1 MDIKSRIKESGQT
14 VSGVAKRMGITKS
27 ALSQT
32 INGNPTFDKLCEIA
46 GILGISVSDLVSDE
60 DKESKTITCPRCGT
74 RLLVTEIQTT

>member
-1 MDIKSRIKESGQT
+1 MDIKSRIKERGQT

-46 GILGISVSDLVSDE
+46 EILGISVSDLVSD
-60 DKESKTITCPRCGT
+60 DESKTITCPRCGT

>member
-46 GILGISVSDLVSDE
+46 EILGPCFRRRTKDNHLPPLWHTATGDGNTNNL
-60 DKESKTITCPRCGT
+60 KKT
-74 RLLVTEIQTT
+74 L

>member
-46 GILGISVSDLVSDE
+46 EILGISVSDLVSDG
-60 DKESKTITCPRCGT
+60 ESKTITCPRCGT